1 MLELIDALGE
11 TKRIRNN
18 GCVRLTRGMYFRNKE
33 MVVNL
38 QLDYYRSLLKHGLY
52 YETLLL

>member
-11 TKRIRNN
+11 TKRKRNN

>member
-1 MLELIDALGE
+1 MLELIDALGK
-11 TKRIRNN
+11 TKRKRNN

-52 YETLLL
+52 YERLLL